1 MILSPVLN
9 ILGLLT
15 TILAAA
21 MLIPMCFDL
30 YFGSP
35 DWQVFAL
42 SSLLTAFVGV
52 SVWLATSQRDGFDL
66 GLRQAFLLT
75 NGSWISIGIFGA
87 LPFMF
92 SELDLSLTDAMFES
106 VSGITTTGSTVLQQI
121 EMASPGILIWRALL
135 QWLGGVGIIVMAMA
149 VLPMLSV
156 GGMQL
161 FRTESFDT
169 ADKVVPRAA
178 QLAGGIGL
186 VYAGLTASWAIML
199 SFAGMSNFDA
209 IAHAMTTIATGGY
222 STRTASIAAFDSVA
236 IEWIVIAGMIVGSLP
251 FAHYLAIVRGG
262 WKPLLQDPQVRWF
275 LALLASVVVVLIW
288 YLSSDGMPVSVAI
301 RQASFNAVSIMTG
314 TGLWKRQFLGLGR
327 LCLDAASDRHVH
339 RRMWRVDDMRHQGV
353 PAAGS
358 GDDGA
363 GPDRPPAAP
372 ACGDPCLLQPPAG
385 GQRGH
390 GFGDGVLLPLH
401 PVFCR
406 SGNPAGRPRARLH
419 HRAVRRRDVDQQCRA
434 RAWQPDRRRGQFRH
448 ASGSGEMDHGL
459 RDAAGAARAFH
470 RAGDA
475 QSRLLAPL
483 GRHAPDHGRMT
494 LSSLSSS
501 RRA

>member
-1 MILSPVLN
+1 MTLSPVLN

-15 TILAAA
+15 TILGAA

-52 SVWLATSQRDGFDL
+52 SVWLATSQREGFDL

-75 NGSWISIGIFGA
+75 NGSWISIGLFGA

-92 SELDLSLTDAMFES
+92 SELQLSLTDAIFES

-121 EMASPGILIWRALL
+121 ELASPGILIWRALL

-161 FRTESFDT
+161 FRTESYDS

-178 QLAGGIGL
+178 QLAGGIGI
-186 VYAGLTASWAIML
+186 VYASLTAFWAIML
-199 SFAGMSNFDA
+199 SIAGMSNFDA

-236 IEWIVIAGMIVGSLP
+236 IEWIVITGMIVGSLP

-262 WKPLLQDPQVRWF
+262 WGPLLRDPQVRWF
-275 LALLASVVVVLIW
+275 MTLLVAVVLILIW
-288 YLSSDGMPVSVAI
+288 HLGSSGMPVGVAI

-314 TGLWKRQFLGLGR
+314 TGYASANFSAWGGFASTL
-327 LCLDAASDRHVH
+327 LCLLYTSPSPRDRT
-339 RRMWRVDDMRHQGV
+339 RSRM
-353 PAAGS
+353 P
-358 GDDGA
+358 
-363 GPDRPPAAP
+363 
-372 ACGDPCLLQPPAG
+372 
-385 GQRGH
+385 
-390 GFGDGVLLPLH
+390 
-401 PVFCR
+401 
-406 SGNPAGRPRARLH
+406 
-419 HRAVRRRDVDQQCRA
+419 
-434 RAWQPDRRRGQFRH
+434 
-448 ASGSGEMDHGL
+448 
-459 RDAAGAARAFH
+459 
-470 RAGDA
+470 
-475 QSRLLAPL
+475 
-483 GRHAPDHGRMT
+483 
-494 LSSLSSS
+494 SS
-501 RRA
+501 A